1 MWIRSSVKS
10 LSSKL
15 QYPLV
20 GIIILTLILL
30 CLPLLW
36 LQDYAVSPGPDTG
49 DNATIVH
56 IPGATSLGEIEN
68 ILAGQSLIRSDI
80 RFKLL
85 ALMLGSAGSLKAGH
99 YKIPAGSAP
108 VDILRRL
115 EKGDIVRYQL
125 TVPEGYTVQQIGR
138 KLEKKF
144 GYRQEE
150 FRRLCH
156 DSALIRS
163 LGLEVKGLEG
173 YLFPDTYGLNIDMP
187 LKSLIRDMVQRF
199 QEVYDGLLPQEEDSD
214 TYSLS
219 RHEIVTMASIVEKET
234 SLPAERPL
242 VASVLSNRLRKN
254 MRLQADPTVFY
265 GVNKNGG
272 NLNADDLTYDTP
284 YNSYIYKGLPPG
296 PICNPGRAS
305 LEAALRPART
315 SYLYFVARKDGGHE
329 FSLNLREHINAVNR
343 FQRD

>member
-1 MWIRSSVKS
+1 MWIRSSIRS
-10 LSSKL
+10 LLNKL
-15 QYPLV
+15 QYPLA
-20 GIIILTLILL
+20 GIIILSLILL
-30 CLPLLW
+30 CLPLIW
-36 LQDYAVSPGPDTG
+36 LQDYAVSPGPETG
-49 DNATIVH
+49 DNATIVY
-56 IPGATSLGEIEN
+56 IPQKTSLGEIEN
-68 ILAGQSLIRSDI
+68 ILAGQSLIRSDV

-85 ALMLGSAGSLKAGH
+85 ALTLGSGGSLKAGH
-99 YKIPAGSAP
+99 YKIPAGSTP

-115 EKGDIVRYQL
+115 EKGDIVSYQL
-125 TVPEGYTVQQIGR
+125 TVPEGYTVRQIGR
-138 KLEKKF
+138 RLEQKF

-150 FRRLCH
+150 FRELCH
-156 DSALIRS
+156 DRSLIRS

-173 YLFPDTYGLNIDMP
+173 YLFPDTYELTVNMP
-187 LKSLIRDMVQRF
+187 LKSLIRNMVQRF
-199 QEVYDGLLPQEEDSD
+199 QEVYDGLLPREEASD
-214 TYSLS
+214 TSSLN

-234 SLPAERPL
+234 ALPAERPV

-272 NLNADDLTYDTP
+272 DLSADDLTYDTP

-315 SYLYFVARKDGGHE
+315 SYLYFVARKDGSHE